1 VVLASA
7 LSLRRTAL
15 AALAAAALAC
25 AAPAG
30 ADAAQTIEVGRGGFV
45 VELGSLDIRKGAT
58 LADATRAFGRPSRV
72 SPGEDVCVV
81 RWSRLKLVTR
91 FTSFGG
97 VSDFC
102 TQGFLQTAV
111 THSRRWRT
119 WKGLRVGMPTSQVRE
134 RHPKARFRRGRW
146 VLASQSVLGG
156 SPSPTVEAMVRGGRV
171 SGFSLWVGAAG
182 D

>member
-1 VVLASA
+1 MPSP
-7 LSLRRTAL
+7 RRPRVGRAAL
-15 AALAAAALAC
+15 AALIASALRC
-25 AAPAG
+25 ALPAG
-30 ADAAQTIEVGRGGFV
+30 ASAALTIDVGRGGFV
-45 VELGSLDIRKGAT
+45 VKLGALDIRRGAM
-58 LADATRAFGRPSRV
+58 LDDATRAFGRPSRV
-72 SPGEDVCVV
+72 TPGDDVCVV
-81 RWSRLKLVTR
+81 RWSRLRLVTR

-102 TQGFLQTAV
+102 AQGFLQTAV

-146 VLASQSVLGG
+146 VLATQSVLGG
-156 SPSPTVEAMVRGGRV
+156 GPSPTVEAMVRGGRV

>member
-1 VVLASA
+1 MSSHRLSA
-7 LSLRRTAL
+7 VRRAAL
-15 AALAAAALAC
+15 AALIAPALLG
-25 AAPAG
+25 AAPA
-30 ADAAQTIEVGRGGFV
+30 AANAALTIDVGRGGFV
-45 VELGSLDIRKGAT
+45 VRLGSLDIRTGAM

-72 SPGEDVCVV
+72 SPGDDVCVV
-81 RWSRLKLVTR
+81 RWSRVKLVTR

-102 TQGFLQTAV
+102 RQGFLQTAV

-156 SPSPTVEAMVRGGRV
+156 TPSPTVEAMVRGGRV